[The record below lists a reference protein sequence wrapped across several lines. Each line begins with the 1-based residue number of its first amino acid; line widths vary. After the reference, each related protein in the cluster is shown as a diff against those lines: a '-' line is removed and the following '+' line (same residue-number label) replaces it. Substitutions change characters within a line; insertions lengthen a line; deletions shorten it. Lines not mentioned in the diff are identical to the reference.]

1 MEAIELQEL
10 DYKPRDAFLPLH
22 DGNKRWSVV
31 VAHRRAGKTVAC
43 INHLI
48 REAVE
53 SDKEDF
59 RAAYIA
65 PFYKQAKSVAWD
77 YFKYY
82 TKVIDD
88 VTINE
93 SELRIDFRNGSRI
106 QLFGAD
112 NADALRGLFFDYIVA
127 DEYGDWKPSV
137 WQYVIRPALADRQGK
152 AIIIGTPK
160 GRNQFYE
167 TYKRATESED
177 WLALKVIASESGIL
191 PKSELD
197 SLRAELTEDAWRQ
210 EMDCDFDAAIP
221 GAIWGRELYQAEQD
235 GRITHVSYDDFVP
248 VHTCWDLGYSDDTAV
263 WFYQVIRGEI
273 HVIDYYG
280 ASGKSIEHYAAV
292 ILGKPYKYGTHHLPH
307 DARAKTLAS
316 GGKSVIEQLAEH
328 LDWKHLAITP
338 NLSIQDGIQAARL
351 MFPRVWIDRHNCEE
365 GLEALKQYQREW
377 DDDKK
382 QFKDKP
388 RHDWTSHAS
397 DAFRYLAVCWREE
410 YKETL
415 EDKPIKGITVG
426 ENEVTLNELWATVP
440 KQTNKRI

>member
-1 MEAIELQEL
+1 ML
-10 DYKPRDAFLPLH
+10 
-22 DGNKRWSVV
+22 
-31 VAHRRAGKTVAC
+31 
-43 INHLI
+43 
-48 REAVE
+48 
-53 SDKEDF
+53 F
-59 RAAYIA
+59 R
-65 PFYKQAKSVAWD
+65 S
-77 YFKYY
+77 
-82 TKVIDD
+82 
-88 VTINE
+88 NE
-93 SELRIDFRNGSRI
+93 SEMRIDFANGSRI

-167 TYKRATESED
+167 TYKRASESDD

-235 GRITHVSYDDFVP
+235 GRITHVAYDTFVP
-248 VHTCWDLGYSDDTAV
+248 VHTAWDLGYSDDTAV
-263 WFYQVIRGEI
+263 WFYQVVRGEI

-292 ILGKPYKYGTHHLPH
+292 ILGKRYKYGTHHLPH

-338 NLSIQDGIQAARL
+338 NLSVQDGIQAARL
-351 MFPRVWIDRHNCEE
+351 AFPRIWIDRHNCEE

-415 EDKPIKGITVG
+415 EDKPIKGDRKSTR
-426 ENEVTLNELWATVP
+426 LNSSHSQQSRMPSSA
-440 KQTNKRI
+440 

>member
-1 MEAIELQEL
+1 MVGQTMIPLP
-10 DYKPRDAFLPLH
+10 YKPRSAFMPLH
-22 DGNKRWSVV
+22 NGNKRWSVV

-48 REAVE
+48 REALRT
-53 SDKEDF
+53 KRHDF

-82 TKVIDD
+82 TKVIKGIT
-88 VTINE
+88 VNE
-93 SELRIDFRNGSRI
+93 SEMRIDFANGSRI

-167 TYKRATESED
+167 TYKRASESDD

-235 GRITHVSYDDFVP
+235 GRITHVAYDTFVP
-248 VHTCWDLGYSDDTAV
+248 VHTAWDLGYSDDTAV
-263 WFYQVIRGEI
+263 WFYQVVHGEI

-292 ILGKPYKYGTHHLPH
+292 ILGKNYKYGTHHLPH

-338 NLSIQDGIQAARL
+338 NLSVQDGIQAAR
-351 MFPRVWIDRHNCEE
+351 MPSS
-365 GLEALKQYQREW
+365 A
-377 DDDKK
+377 
-382 QFKDKP
+382 
-388 RHDWTSHAS
+388 
-397 DAFRYLAVCWREE
+397 
-410 YKETL
+410 
-415 EDKPIKGITVG
+415 
-426 ENEVTLNELWATVP
+426 
-440 KQTNKRI
+440 

>member
-137 WQYVIRPALADRQGK
+137 WQYVIRPCLADRGGK
-152 AIIIGTPK
+152 AVIIGTPK

-167 TYKRATESED
+167 MYKRATESDD
-177 WLALKVIASESGIL
+177 WLALRVTASESGIL
-191 PKSELD
+191 PQSELD

-235 GRITHVSYDDFVP
+235 GRVTHVEYDDFVP
-248 VHTCWDLGYSDDTAV
+248 VHTAWDLGYSDDTAV

-273 HVIDYYG
+273 HVISYYG

-292 ILGKPYKYGTHHLPH
+292 VLGKPYK
-307 DARAKTLAS
+307 
-316 GGKSVIEQLAEH
+316 
-328 LDWKHLAITP
+328 
-338 NLSIQDGIQAARL
+338 
-351 MFPRVWIDRHNCEE
+351 
-365 GLEALKQYQREW
+365 
-377 DDDKK
+377 
-382 QFKDKP
+382 
-388 RHDWTSHAS
+388 
-397 DAFRYLAVCWREE
+397 
-410 YKETL
+410 
-415 EDKPIKGITVG
+415 
-426 ENEVTLNELWATVP
+426 
-440 KQTNKRI
+440 